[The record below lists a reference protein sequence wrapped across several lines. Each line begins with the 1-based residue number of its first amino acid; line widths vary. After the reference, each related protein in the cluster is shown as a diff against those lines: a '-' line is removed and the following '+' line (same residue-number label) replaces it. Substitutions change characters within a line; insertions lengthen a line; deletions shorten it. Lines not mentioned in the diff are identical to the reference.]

1 MLSLALVYA
10 TTVARSQM
18 DILKSRASRY
28 ENLIEIGNM
37 MSGPRLQPFQQRL
50 ATNLDGIEAMSLSSN
65 SIING
70 YFSELAIEYPD
81 GTEERYPELE
91 FDTDTSFF
99 STMHIHL
106 VEGLRPADALKK
118 YGTSFYINERYARLK
133 NVSSEDFGQKT
144 LQDILPRVRVK
155 YILTGMIENYP
166 TASLQKEINPQRI
179 MVRDSGDTY
188 LGQVGKYV
196 LIRLQPEKRK
206 ATLERIE
213 RIWKEMF
220 NGQDL
225 VYTDVHQR
233 FMELNKDVMQL
244 NRILNTYSLIAL
256 LLTCFGVFGIS
267 WYALRQRTREIAI
280 RKVHGAS
287 TLNIVWLLNR
297 PFLGQIVLAY
307 IVSMPIAWYIM
318 QWWLEQFVYRPTVT
332 VLQFVLP
339 FLVVWAVALL
349 TVGIHSWI
357 AAKVNPIHSLK
368 IE

>member
-1 MLSLALVYA
+1 
-10 TTVARSQM
+10 
-18 DILKSRASRY
+18 
-28 ENLIEIGNM
+28 
-37 MSGPRLQPFQQRL
+37 
-50 ATNLDGIEAMSLSSN
+50 
-65 SIING
+65 
-70 YFSELAIEYPD
+70 
-81 GTEERYPELE
+81 
-91 FDTDTSFF
+91 
-99 STMHIHL
+99 
-106 VEGLRPADALKK
+106 
-118 YGTSFYINERYARLK
+118 ARLK

-179 MVRDSGDTY
+179 TVRDSGDTY
-188 LGQVGKYV
+188 LGQIGKYV

-225 VYTDVHQR
+225 VYTDMHQR
-233 FMELNKDVMQL
+233 FLELNKDVMQL

-297 PFLGQIVLAY
+297 PFFGQIVLAY

-318 QWWLEQFVYRPTVT
+318 QWWSEQFVYRPTVT